1 MKEYLKRLL
10 SVALAL
16 VLTMSLV
23 LPAAAV
29 EGETTEIEAV
39 PVSTPEELAVQLT
52 SDNEHISVILEN
64 NIDIPI
70 SSLGTQTAGS
80 GQYKLGGESTKTIT
94 IDLNEKKLNIT
105 TSYWSILGAKNAN
118 AVFTIKNGIMTSSQT
133 SGTWNSYDLG
143 FDDCQFIFDGVTFEK
158 AIFLDSNATLRT
170 VTVNETHDYYAIWIP
185 ANGQTVSIDGLTVIS
200 GRGIK
205 VDRQYVANPPKV
217 TLEVSNA
224 TFTTTKKAAIMVM
237 TPGGTDITLSN
248 IDISNVAADSTN
260 AVWVDEDGVADFGH
274 VTVTGGTLVPE
285 GGETAYIAS
294 VVDVNGQVIGYYNS
308 LVDAIAAGNGRTI
321 KLLDDIVLTD
331 TLTIPAD
338 VTATL
343 DLNGH
348 TISQTKAQTGAY
360 SMIDNKGSLTII
372 DSGEGG
378 AITYTDSGNGGEYVS
393 NTIANSGTLLVSGGT
408 ISNKSSATVA
418 TNGYPHAI
426 DTRGILTVN
435 GGVITCDEYSAI
447 RIWCNTTP
455 TSTVNIQPGATINGA
470 IDFHNVDSK
479 ANLGALNITGGVF
492 NTTKN
497 ANVLRVLNFGTDLS
511 GMKATISDGT
521 FNGGI
526 KIINYDGSN
535 KAAVISDVLTVT
547 GGSFV
552 EVPDCVAEGYVSDV
566 KVGEYFIVHKH
577 NSDKI
582 LPEVGA
588 TCTTTGLTAGA
599 KCSVCDKITVEQTM
613 TSVKPHDWSTDFQPG
628 EDTHWNY
635 CKNEGCTVKTNEA
648 VHSWG
653 KNHMDE
659 AHIVADANNNACA
672 VAYHI
677 SCDVCA
683 KSHATD
689 IFWVKQENPV
699 HVYDEGVVT
708 KEATCTETGIMTYT
722 CQNAGCGHTKTE
734 TIAKKAHT
742 EVDIPAVAPTCTA
755 SGLTVGK
762 KCSVCGTVTKEPETI
777 SMKPHTEVE
786 IPAKAA
792 TCTEPGLTAG
802 KKCSVC
808 GEILTAQTETPAT
821 GHDWGYRFGV
831 TPEGNKHWMW
841 CRNFCGADPKEMGDH
856 VYTHSDDLSKY
867 QVMHETECGTIV
879 YRLPECEVCGFDGPV
894 TAAQKTVYKE
904 DGEHVFDEG
913 KVLKAST
920 CTEAGEIVYTC
931 TVELCGF
938 EKTEKLPLAAHTLKK
953 VEGKEATYSAA
964 GVKEHYI
971 CSACDALFADAEGKT
986 AITDVVIP
994 QLIKVEGT
1002 TAKVETGAVDSALT
1016 EAVEKAEESG
1026 AKVEVIVEVEKAVD
1040 TEASTDPSAP
1050 ADTVKPEDVEKV
1062 VEVQLPVASIDKVVE
1077 AEANLTVVLPNATVT
1092 VDTEALK
1099 AVSDQAAGEAVTL
1112 VVEEV
1117 KTESLTVAQQ
1127 KTVEKYDVA
1136 VTITAELICQTTGE
1150 KIWTEKANE
1159 AVESGNITV
1168 KLPFTPAENTKGSDY
1183 VVLYIADDGSVTE
1196 IETEFVDG
1204 HLVFALE
1211 HFSDYVVVNTA
1222 AKAYPDSP
1230 ATGDTARVALLVALV
1245 VVSLAGLAVCVILA
1259 RKNRYIPKH

>member
-1 MKEYLKRLL
+1 MKKYLKRLL

-23 LPAAAV
+23 LPVAA
-29 EGETTEIEAV
+29 EEDTTGTIR
-39 PVSTPEELAVQLT
+39 
-52 SDNEHISVILEN
+52 SV
-64 NIDIPI
+64 
-70 SSLGTQTAGS
+70 G
-80 GQYKLGGESTKTIT
+80 
-94 IDLNEKKLNIT
+94 
-105 TSYWSILGAKNAN
+105 
-118 AVFTIKNGIMTSSQT
+118 
-133 SGTWNSYDLG
+133 SYDAL
-143 FDDCQFIFDGVTFEK
+143 
-158 AIFLDSNATLRT
+158 
-170 VTVNETHDYYAIWIP
+170 
-185 ANGQTVSIDGLTVIS
+185 
-200 GRGIK
+200 
-205 VDRQYVANPPKV
+205 
-217 TLEVSNA
+217 
-224 TFTTTKKAAIMVM
+224 
-237 TPGGTDITLSN
+237 
-248 IDISNVAADSTN
+248 
-260 AVWVDEDGVADFGH
+260 
-274 VTVTGGTLVPE
+274 
-285 GGETAYIAS
+285 
-294 VVDVNGQVIGYYNS
+294 
-308 LVDAIAAGNGRTI
+308 IAALNAAQGGDT
-321 KLLDDIVLTD
+321 IVLTD
-331 TLTIPAD
+331 NITVTSKLEVKANLLVTSAEGGIKTLTFDGIHTGFEVLAGVSAFELRNVSLVNNAMPHDGATHPQLVDVKASNATVTLDGVTTSAGTHYAVNLRGASTGTD
-338 VTATL
+338 VTVKDSTLSGANVFNVWSTDHTITVINSDLTAISPNEYTFAVFAFNSNSSYINQNNAVIVDADSSLTAKISESYPDTHGYIVQVHSEAVEGGRNAGLTVKIADGATL
-343 DLNGH
+343 NKLYSDDPVMKHGVARIGDVYYTSLSAAIAAANDNDTITLLEDVNTDQRFVLEKPLIIDGNGH
-348 TISQTKAQTGAY
+348 TVTSSEKKTFEVFANATFKNISVLNTYQTTDSDDTTGRCINTRVGNITLNLENVELESTGTSNTQTFLIGGTGEKVTVN
-360 SMIDNKGSLTII
+360 IK
-372 DSGEGG
+372 DSTVR
-378 AITYTDSGNGGEYVS
+378 ATDSGYAFITFLPVDL
-393 NTIANSGTLLVSGGT
+393 TVDNSELSGYSALYFKEGSAGSSVTVKNSSKILSRNVHATGTNDFGT
-408 ISNKSSATVA
+408 IVFEDGNIAVSAQ
-418 TNGYPHAI
+418 G
-426 DTRGILTVN
+426 
-435 GGVITCDEYSAI
+435 
-447 RIWCNTTP
+447 
-455 TSTVNIQPGATINGA
+455 ST
-470 IDFHNVDSK
+470 
-479 ANLGALNITGGVF
+479 LG
-492 NTTKN
+492 
-497 ANVLRVLNFGTDLS
+497 
-511 GMKATISDGT
+511 
-521 FNGGI
+521 
-526 KIINYDGSN
+526 
-535 KAAVISDVLTVT
+535 VT
-547 GGSFV
+547 GKKDTADKDYAVNYLIMNKGNTGISV
-552 EVPDCVAEGYVSDV
+552 SAAADCTVDVTEACLVYGFPVNTQQMTVKLPESTKDQLTAEGYYYTVSNGVAQITCAEEHDHILEQV
-566 KVGEYFIVHKH
+566 VIAPSCFKDGEIAHYECTLCGKDFE
-577 NSDKI
+577 DKDGTKE
-582 LPEVGA
+582 L
-588 TCTTTGLTAGA
+588 
-599 KCSVCDKITVEQTM
+599 
-613 TSVKPHDWSTDFQPG
+613 TSVVDPATGNHNWSTDFQPG

-635 CKNEGCTVKTNEA
+635 CKNEGCTAKKNEA
-648 VHSWG
+648 AHTWG
-653 KNHMDE
+653 KKHMDN
-659 AHIVADANNNACA
+659 AHIVTDANNNACA

-699 HVYDEGVVT
+699 HAYDNGVVT
-708 KEATCTETGIMTYT
+708 KEATCTATGIMTYT

-742 EVDIPAVAPTCTA
+742 EA
-755 SGLTVGK
+755 
-762 KCSVCGTVTKEPETI
+762 
-777 SMKPHTEVE
+777 E

-808 GEILTAQTETPAT
+808 GEILAAQIETPAT

-894 TAAQKTVYKE
+894 TAAQKKVYKE

-913 KVLKAST
+913 EVIKKST
-920 CTEAGEIVYTC
+920 CSEAGEIVYTC

-953 VEGKEATYSAA
+953 VEGKAATYSAA

-1026 AKVEVIVEVEKAVD
+1026 AKAEVIIEVEKAVD

-1077 AEANLTVVLPNATVT
+1077 AEAELTVVMPNVTVT
-1092 VDTEALK
+1092 MDTEALK

-1150 KIWTEKANE
+1150 KIWTEKAND
-1159 AVESGNITV
+1159 AIESGSITV

-1183 VVLYIADDGSVTE
+1183 AVLFIDDDGSVTE

-1230 ATGDTARVALLVALV
+1230 ATGDTANVALLVALV
-1245 VVSLAGLAVCVILA
+1245 VVSLAGLVACGVLVK
-1259 RKNRYIPKH
+1259 KNRYIPKH